1 MIPASCRLRAVHHLP
16 LLLTVLLAC
25 GKTSSDSGDP
35 PGSEDTSSGTS
46 DRDDDDDD
54 GGCDELSIKVLGEDP
69 PSVGDEWTVYM
80 KCDDAVLTG
89 TSVVRVDP
97 VEMALVY
104 DNVLTWQEAGECL
117 LSVQVGG
124 FKEEETVTIGE

>member
-1 MIPASCRLRAVHHLP
+1 MHR
-16 LLLTVLLAC
+16 LLLLSVLLAC
-25 GKTSSDSGDP
+25 NKASVDTGTP
-35 PGSEDTSSGTS
+35 AALEDTGSGTS

-54 GGCDELSIKVLGEDP
+54 GDCEELSIKVLGEDP

-97 VEMALVY
+97 VEMALVF
-104 DNVLTWQEAGECL
+104 DNVLTWQESGECL
-117 LSVQVGG
+117 LSVQVGS
-124 FKEEETVTIGE
+124 FKEEETVTVGE

>member
-1 MIPASCRLRAVHHLP
+1 MSPASCRLRAVHRL

-25 GKTSSDSGDP
+25 NKASVDSGTQADP
-35 PGSEDTSSGTS
+35 EDTGSGTS

-97 VEMALVY
+97 VEMALV
-104 DNVLTWQEAGECL
+104 
-117 LSVQVGG
+117 
-124 FKEEETVTIGE
+124 